1 MSRRPLLTVPAG
13 TLPASSN
20 DNSMKRLVL
29 LGIAAA
35 LSGLLWTAL
44 AGGQRT
50 PQKDI
55 RRFVRVY
62 LTPSS
67 AEALVQPPKPGS
79 RIVFSFGGAKL
90 DWLPTLRLLGF
101 SLWQYDTDHLAS
113 NETAPGQWDWTAAE
127 EVYEQASREEFLFAL
142 FPHDAFPARWYIE
155 KEKPALTRCVEHGE
169 EIPALSPWEPRFSTW
184 LDRQWS
190 ALAKQF
196 GGKTPRVHALVLGIH
211 GDYGE
216 AGLFS
221 GARMASREQRED
233 WERRFG
239 KAHNHKGFWCGDD
252 QARASFRRAMLR
264 KYGNLNA
271 LNKAWGTQFAK
282 EEEIRYPQSP
292 AEGRRW
298 WLDFVQ
304 WYQNGVTYLTDVVC
318 RLAQRYFPNT
328 LRILPIGFPD
338 EDVRYGADLSALV
351 KVAARYGVAVRSTHA
366 GYLPLAENESF
377 LLARI
382 ASACRFYG
390 VPLWLEAPGTLDA
403 QRQTEALFEAA
414 AQGAS
419 GFFDWAVNPTANRSV
434 YEQNLRYLT
443 VGQPVVDVAM
453 FFPSTAVRLADI
465 GEAPTMRQGCARARD
480 LFAFDIVDERMIRD
494 GALERYRLL
503 VFWEGTVVEQDVLDK
518 IVEWVQAG
526 GVVVAYDFGKVTNVE
541 GDGTT
546 WRTLFGYAGKLQ
558 MLQPTFRGEVPAGGY
573 TLRMEDPM
581 TAEFVQGTWSPPEKE
596 GEHTWRWTGANA
608 QIRLLLKPAQ
618 AYSLSLR
625 AFLPHEEAS
634 MRYEVRFGQSLL
646 GYLDSPGETVYQFVL
661 PAEWTRA
668 DSGALLTIRAA
679 PRGEAK
685 PTRGVRVAE
694 VKLTAVD
701 SSEPPLDGAPRGRYV
716 YQIDQQA
723 LATRWTQRL
732 GKGLCVFV
740 PVRRAKDGVTAYVE
754 VLRRLVYRL
763 SDISSMH
770 HNAPLVDDAE
780 DGVFTT
786 LQTDRVLFYNSTPQ
800 PVIREWSWAAGM
812 FSAIPQIRNAPS
824 GTFRVQI
831 PPRGIASLPFTEQ
844 PQELLLP
851 CERFTDLRGNAKRA
865 LPECHPGEGETC
877 VWLPA
882 GKSIRTRFPIEVPGK
897 YVFFVRCVAEGNLVA
912 PRVVLDGK
920 PLRVEDTPTRGVEAL
935 RTEVVT
941 LTKGT
946 HALEIQAPANTA
958 CAADFVILTND
969 RSIAGYRFGWK

>member
-1 MSRRPLLTVPAG
+1 MKCRRWLWVVAG
-13 TLPASSN
+13 AS
-20 DNSMKRLVL
+20 LILFV
-29 LGIAAA
+29 GV
-35 LSGLLWTAL
+35 
-44 AGGQRT
+44 AGGQRAQ
-50 PQKDI
+50 QKNV

-62 LTPSS
+62 VTPSS
-67 AEALVQPPKPGS
+67 AESLVQPPKPGS
-79 RIVFSFGGAKL
+79 RIVLSFGGAKP
-90 DWLPTLRLLGF
+90 DWLSSLGLLGF

-113 NETAPGQWDWTAAE
+113 NEVEPGRWDWTAAE
-127 EVYEQASREEFLFAL
+127 EVYEQANRERFLFAL
-142 FPHDAFPARWYIE
+142 FPHYAFPPRWYIE
-155 KEKPALTRCVEHGE
+155 KEKPALTRCVEHDE
-169 EIPALSPWEPRFSTW
+169 EIPALSPWEPRFATW
-184 LDRQWS
+184 LDRQWA

-221 GARMASREQRED
+221 GARMASAEQRED

-239 KAHNHKGFWCGDD
+239 KAHNHKGFWCGDG

-264 KYGNLNA
+264 KYGDLNT
-271 LNKAWGTQFAK
+271 LNKAWGTQFAR
-282 EEEIRYPQSP
+282 EEEIRYPKSP
-292 AEGRRW
+292 AEGSRW

-304 WYQNGVTYLTDVVC
+304 WYQNGVAYLTDVVC
-318 RLAQRYFPNT
+318 RLSQRYFPQT

-338 EDVRYGADLSALV
+338 EDVRYGADISALV

-390 VPLWLEAPGTLDA
+390 VPLWVETPGTLNA

-419 GFFDWAVNPTANRSV
+419 GLFDWAVNPITNETV
-434 YEQNLRYLT
+434 YEQSLRYLT

-453 FFPSTAVRLADI
+453 FFPSTAVRLADV

-494 GALERYRLL
+494 GALDRYRLL
-503 VFWEGTVVEQDVLDK
+503 VLWEGTVVEQDVLDK

-526 GVVVAYDFGKVTNVE
+526 GVIVAYDFGKVTSVE

-558 MLQPTFRGEVPAGGY
+558 MLTPTFKGEVPAGGY
-573 TLRMEDPM
+573 TLRMEDPV
-581 TAEFVQGTWSPPEKE
+581 TGEFLRGTWSQPEKE
-596 GEHTWRWTGANA
+596 REYTWRWTGANA
-608 QIRLLLKPAQ
+608 QIELLLKPAQ
-618 AYSLSLR
+618 TYSLTIR
-625 AFLPHEEAS
+625 AFLPREEAS
-634 MRYEVRFGQSLL
+634 VRYEVRFGQNLL
-646 GYLDSPGETVYQFVL
+646 SYLDSPGETVYKFVL
-661 PAEWTRA
+661 PAGGVKA
-668 DSGALLTIRAA
+668 DSAALLTIRAA

-685 PTRGVRVAE
+685 PGKGVRVAE
-694 VKLTAVD
+694 VRLAAVD
-701 SSEPPLDGAPRGRYV
+701 SSEPPLDGAPRGRYL

-723 LATRWTQRL
+723 LVTRWTQKL

-740 PVRRAKDGVTAYVE
+740 PVRRAKDGISAYVE

-763 SDISSMH
+763 SDISGTH
-770 HNAPLVDDAE
+770 RNAPLLDDAE
-780 DGVFTT
+780 DGVFTVLHT
-786 LQTDRVLFYNSTPQ
+786 NRILFYNSTSL
-800 PVIREWSWAAGM
+800 PVMREWNFTAGF
-812 FSAIPQIRNAPS
+812 FSTAPQVQNAPS

-831 PPRGIASLPFTEQ
+831 PPQGIASLPFAEP
-844 PQELLLP
+844 PQELLLQ
-851 CERFTDLRGNAKRA
+851 CEQFTDLRGNARRA
-865 LPECHPGEGETC
+865 LPECNPGTGETC
-877 VWLPA
+877 VWLRA
-882 GKSIRTRFPIEVPGK
+882 GKSIRTRFPVDVPGK
-897 YVFFVRCVAEGNLVA
+897 YIFFVRCVAEGDLVA
-912 PRVVLDGK
+912 PRVVLNGT
-920 PLRVEDTPTRGVEAL
+920 PLRVENVPAKAGMDVL
-935 RTEVVT
+935 RTEAVS

-946 HALEIQAPANTA
+946 HTLEVQAPPNTA

-969 RSIAGYRFGWK
+969 LSIAGYRFGWR